1 MKLKLLFILFAMS
14 TQIIAQ
20 NEKDII
26 AKIGDNIIDL
36 NEFKYRYEF
45 SPQINRKY
53 NDKGKSKEELLY
65 TLIAENLFSLEAE
78 RLGYDTLNTFNE
90 AYIPLEKM
98 YVRDAL
104 YKQEVSDKVKLDVG
118 KFNKGLKLA
127 NEKLFVDFIYSV
139 DQPGIEEAYS
149 LIITNS
155 NFDSL
160 VTLLKNAEYV
170 AEPYEVSYGKMNYL
184 AEEEIYNLEI
194 NKFTKPIES
203 PDGWYIFRLLS
214 KIPVQFKSPDE
225 RMSLVRKVVEG
236 RVEDSIY
243 SDFRNNFFKDQN
255 VTADGGLFWYFVEEV
270 HKLLEIIK
278 TEQKVP
284 ENEKISITN
293 EYSSKLKKSI
303 EADSLNKVF
312 IQFDENPITFNQ
324 FLHEFIFEGFFT
336 YTTDI
341 NQVASQL
348 KSRVKRQIELEL
360 LTREAYNRGMESLP
374 EVKSATKVWKDNY
387 LSTLL
392 LKNVVKNT
400 EITDNDLKEYLS
412 DKTGIPISETQINII
427 ELLTDSLEVI
437 KQALTVTHNEFMFR
451 DFARIHTK
459 REETKENGGE
469 FGYFSPSEH
478 GEIGK
483 IAESMKIGD
492 VYGPLQTENGYSL
505 FKVIDKKE
513 SKIELKE
520 KLDTD
525 TELKIKH
532 FKITEHLENLAA
544 DLAEKYNVTI
554 NDELLNSLE
563 LLNAQMVVFRYMG
576 FGGKI
581 QAFPYSAPFYNW
593 KEKWEQKKKDV
604 L

>member
-1 MKLKLLFILFAMS
+1 MKLKLLFILFAFAV
-14 TQIIAQ
+14 QINAQ
-20 NEKDII
+20 NEKEVI
-26 AKIGDNIIDL
+26 AKIGDKVIQL
-36 NEFKYRYEF
+36 NEFRYRYEF
-45 SPQINRKY
+45 TPQIDRKY
-53 NDKGKSKEELLY
+53 NDKGKAKEELLY

-78 RLGYDTLNTFNE
+78 RLGYDTLQILKEN
-90 AYIPLEKM
+90 YIPLEKM

-104 YKQEVSDKVKLDVG
+104 YKKEISDKVKLDVS

-127 NEKLFVDFIYSV
+127 NEKLFVDFIYAG
-139 DQPGIEEAYS
+139 DQQSIEEAYS
-149 LIITNS
+149 LLLSDS

-170 AEPYEVSYGKMNYL
+170 SEPYEVNYGKMNFL
-184 AEEEIYNLEI
+184 AEEEIYKLGI
-194 NKFTKPIES
+194 NEFTKPIES

-214 KIPVQFKSPDE
+214 KIPVTFKSPDE
-225 RMSLVRKVVEG
+225 RTSLVRKVVEG

-243 SDFRNNFFKDQN
+243 SDFRNKFFKDLN

-270 HKLLEIIK
+270 QKLLEVIK
-278 TEQKVP
+278 TEQKVK

-293 EYSSKLKKSI
+293 NYFVILKNSI
-303 EADSLNKVF
+303 EQDSLNKVF
-312 IQFDENPITFNQ
+312 IRFEENPITFNQ
-324 FLHEFIFEGFFT
+324 FLREFIFEGFFT
-336 YTTDI
+336 FTTDI

-348 KSRVKRQIELEL
+348 RSRVKRQIELEL
-360 LTREAYNRGMESLP
+360 LTREAYKRGMESLP
-374 EVKSATKVWKDNY
+374 EVISATKIWKDNY
-387 LSTLL
+387 LATLL

-400 EITDNDLKEYLS
+400 EITEKDLTEYLTK
-412 DKTGIPISETQINII
+412 KTGIPITETQIKII

-437 KQALTVTHNEFMFR
+437 KEALTYSDNEFLFR
-451 DFARIHTK
+451 DFAKIHTK
-459 REETKENGGE
+459 REEARANNGE
-469 FGYFSPSEH
+469 IGYFSPSEY
-478 GEIGK
+478 GEIGN
-483 IAESMKIGD
+483 IAASMKIGD
-492 VYGPLQTENGYSL
+492 VYGPLQIDDSYSL

-513 SKIELKE
+513 NKIELKNE
-520 KLDTD
+520 LDSD

-554 NDELLNSLE
+554 NTELMNSLE

-576 FGGKI
+576 FGGRI
-581 QAFPYSAPFYNW
+581 QAFPYSSPFYNW

>member
-1 MKLKLLFILFAMS
+1 MKLKLLFILFVFAP
-14 TQIIAQ
+14 QIFAQ
-20 NEKDII
+20 NENGVI
-26 AKIGDNIIDL
+26 AKIGDKVIPL
-36 NEFKYRYEF
+36 NEFRYRYEF
-45 SPQINRKY
+45 TPQIDRKY

-78 RLGYDTLNTFNE
+78 RLGYDTLKIFNE
-90 AYIPLEKM
+90 SYIPLEKM

-104 YKQEVSDKVKLDVG
+104 YKQEVSDKVKLDVS
-118 KFNKGLKLA
+118 KFNKGLKLS
-127 NEKLFVDFIYSV
+127 NEKLFVDFIYSN

-149 LIITNS
+149 LLLSNS

-170 AEPYEVSYGKMNYL
+170 AEPYEVSYGKMNYI
-184 AEEEIYNLEI
+184 AEDEIYNLEI

-214 KIPVQFKSPDE
+214 KIPVTFKTPDE
-225 RMSLVRKVVEG
+225 RNSLVRKVVEG

-243 SDFRNNFFKDQN
+243 SDFRSKFFKDLN
-255 VTADGGLFWYFVEEV
+255 VSADGGLFWYFVEEV
-270 HKLLEIIK
+270 QKLIEIIK
-278 TEQKVP
+278 TEQKVA
-284 ENEKISITN
+284 ENEKISMTN
-293 EYSSKLKKSI
+293 EYSSRLKKSI
-303 EADSLNKVF
+303 EADSLKKVF
-312 IQFDENPITFNQ
+312 IRFDKNPITFDQ
-324 FLHEFIFEGFFT
+324 FLGEFIFEGFFT
-336 YTTDI
+336 FTTDI
-341 NQVASQL
+341 NLIANQL

-360 LTREAYNRGMESLP
+360 LTREAYKRGMESLP

-400 EITDNDLKEYLS
+400 ELTENDLKQFLS
-412 DKTGIPISETQINII
+412 DKSGIPINETKINII

-437 KQALTVTHNEFMFR
+437 KEALTVSHNEFMFR
-451 DFARIHTK
+451 DFAKIHTK
-459 REETKENGGE
+459 REETKLNGE

-483 IAESMKIGD
+483 IAASMKIGD
-492 VYGPLQTENGYSL
+492 VYGPLQTEDGYSL

-513 SKIELKE
+513 NKIELKE
-520 KLDTD
+520 KLDPD

-532 FKITEHLENLAA
+532 YKITEYLENLAA

-581 QAFPYSAPFYNW
+581 QAFPYSSPFYNW

>member
-1 MKLKLLFILFAMS
+1 MKLKLLFILFVFAP
-14 TQIIAQ
+14 QIFAQ
-20 NEKDII
+20 NENGVI
-26 AKIGDNIIDL
+26 AKIGDKVIPL
-36 NEFKYRYEF
+36 NEFRYRYEF
-45 SPQINRKY
+45 TPQIDRKY

-78 RLGYDTLNTFNE
+78 RLGYDTLKIFNE
-90 AYIPLEKM
+90 SYIPLEKM

-104 YKQEVSDKVKLDVG
+104 YKQEVSDKVKLDVS
-118 KFNKGLKLA
+118 KFNKGLKLS
-127 NEKLFVDFIYSV
+127 NEKLFVDFIYSN

-149 LIITNS
+149 LLLSNS

-170 AEPYEVSYGKMNYL
+170 AEPYEVSYGKMNYI
-184 AEEEIYNLEI
+184 AEDEIYNLEI

-214 KIPVQFKSPDE
+214 KIPVTFKTPDE
-225 RMSLVRKVVEG
+225 RNSLVRKVVEG

-243 SDFRNNFFKDQN
+243 SDFRSKFFKDLN

-270 HKLLEIIK
+270 QKLIEIIK
-278 TEQKVP
+278 TEQNVA
-284 ENEKISITN
+284 ENEKISMTN
-293 EYSSKLKKSI
+293 EYSSRLKKSI
-303 EADSLNKVF
+303 EADSLKKVF
-312 IQFDENPITFNQ
+312 IRFDKNPITFDQ
-324 FLHEFIFEGFFT
+324 FLGEFIFEGFFT
-336 YTTDI
+336 FTTDI
-341 NQVASQL
+341 NLIANQL

-360 LTREAYNRGMESLP
+360 LTREAYKRGMESLP
-374 EVKSATKVWKDNY
+374 EVKSATKVWRDNY

-400 EITDNDLKEYLS
+400 ELTENDLKQFLS
-412 DKTGIPISETQINII
+412 DKSGIPINETKINII

-437 KQALTVTHNEFMFR
+437 KEALTVSHNEFLFR
-451 DFARIHTK
+451 DFAKIHTK
-459 REETKENGGE
+459 REETKLNGE

-483 IAESMKIGD
+483 IAASMKIGD
-492 VYGPLQTENGYSL
+492 VYGPLQTDDGYSL

-513 SKIELKE
+513 NKIELKE

-532 FKITEHLENLAA
+532 YKITEYLENLAA

-581 QAFPYSAPFYNW
+581 QAFPYSSPFYNW